1 MNDNELEDTDTKS
14 QDGTGAKAG
23 SGGQQTSENGDTVD
37 MAANDDVADEAGEI
51 ESLRL
56 ENADL
61 RNRLLREMA
70 EMENLRK
77 RTSREKS
84 DASRFAIANFAR
96 DLLTVG
102 DDLRRA
108 IDAASS
114 NSQSSASDPVT
125 TLLSGIEA
133 TERQF
138 LGILDRHGVR
148 RFEPLGEKFDPAN
161 HEALFELPDPST
173 PNGTIMQVVEA
184 GYMIGERVLRP
195 ARVGIAKGG
204 PRYVSGADVPE
215 ASGSS
220 ETQKGG
226 EKESEAVSP
235 PQKTPPEQ
243 APSSSGAAKPDT
255 SGVGGRVD
263 RTA

>member
-1 MNDNELEDTDTKS
+1 MNDNELEDPDTNA
-14 QDGTGAKAG
+14 QDTSGPEVKAEP
-23 SGGQQTSENGDTVD
+23 TARDE
-37 MAANDDVADEAGEI
+37 AADEASEI

-77 RTSREKS
+77 RTSREKT
-84 DASRFAIANFAR
+84 DASRFAIAKFAR

-108 IDAASS
+108 INAAATDT
-114 NSQSSASDPVT
+114 QSSADDPVT
-125 TLLSGIEA
+125 TLISGIEA

-138 LGILDRHGVR
+138 LGILERHGVR
-148 RFEPLGEKFDPAN
+148 RFEPMGEKFDPSN
-161 HEALFELPDPST
+161 HEALFELPDPAT
-173 PNGTIMQVVEA
+173 PNGTIVQVVEA

-204 PRYVSGADVPE
+204 PRYSAAAEGPEMDGATEVQPDADQKTETVSPPKNPPSDPASAKKE
-215 ASGSS
+215 AAKSDAGSS
-220 ETQKGG
+220 EG
-226 EKESEAVSP
+226 
-235 PQKTPPEQ
+235 
-243 APSSSGAAKPDT
+243 